1 MALESLRSSAEFGAL
16 LSTRPVAV
24 SGSYA
29 LHSSAASVLRL
40 GLIVPKK
47 CIRSAVAR
55 NKVKRWS
62 RVLLRQHGLEPQS
75 VLLRVRH
82 KVAMGTPQERHQQ
95 WLLLSSLFQRGLQN
109 TRSSAQV
116 SSC

>member
-1 MALESLRSSAEFGAL
+1 M
-16 LSTRPVAV
+16 RPVAV

-29 LHSSAASVLRL
+29 LHTSAAPVLRL

-62 RVLLRQHGLEPQS
+62 RVLMHQHGLEPQS

-82 KVAMGTPQERHQQ
+82 KVALATPQERHQQ
-95 WLLLSSLFQRGLQN
+95 WLLLSGLFQRGLQ
-109 TRSSAQV
+109 TPRSASQV
-116 SSC
+116 PSTC